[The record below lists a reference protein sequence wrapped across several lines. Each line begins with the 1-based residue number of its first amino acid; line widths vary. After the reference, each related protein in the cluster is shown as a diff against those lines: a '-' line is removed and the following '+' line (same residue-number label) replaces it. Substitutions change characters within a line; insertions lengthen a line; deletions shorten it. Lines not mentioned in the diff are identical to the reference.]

1 MNKLPVT
8 VVYKG
13 TRKNA
18 KLKIE
23 TFENITVDDVL
34 STAKRAPL
42 IPYEYEILKIG
53 VGHLF
58 EQKFKEEFNQ

>member
-18 KLKIE
+18 KPKIE
-23 TFENITVDDVL
+23 TFKNVTVDDIL

-53 VGHLF
+53 IGAAF
-58 EQKFKEEFNQ
+58 EQKFKEEFSQ